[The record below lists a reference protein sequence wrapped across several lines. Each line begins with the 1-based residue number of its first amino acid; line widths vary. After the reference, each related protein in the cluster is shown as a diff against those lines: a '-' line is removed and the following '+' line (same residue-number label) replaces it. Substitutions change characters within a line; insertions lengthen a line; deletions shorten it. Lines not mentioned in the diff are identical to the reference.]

1 MKPVRLFKRLGA
13 ALAVGLLA
21 LGLVAGTASAAN
33 AGGSSGEI
41 GSASVSLPASSGEI
55 G

>member
-1 MKPVRLFKRLGA
+1 MKPVRIFKRLGA
-13 ALAVGLLA
+13 ALAAGLLA
-21 LGLVAGTASAAN
+21 LGIIAGSASPAN

-41 GSASVSLPASSGEI
+41 ASTVATPTSSGEI